1 MGERRAP
8 DGGVD
13 VIATLIM
20 ECASL
25 TEEAERLCKPLQA
38 RLEKARSLLKDAL
51 TEAGRVEAIDETSG
65 YRALLKD
72 SHSDHWVAEKLVP
85 LLGRPEL
92 IDECIITVVDAAAVK
107 RLIDDGTLTRSQLER
122 GGALV
127 RTLRARALYLEP
139 LKGARP

>member
-1 MGERRAP
+1 MTTDIIP
-8 DGGVD
+8 V
-13 VIATLIM
+13 LIQ

-25 TEEAERLCKPLQA
+25 TEESERLCKPLQA

-51 TEAGRVEAIDETSG
+51 TEAGLLEAIDETSG
-65 YRALLKD
+65 YRALIKD

-92 IDECIITVVDAAAVK
+92 VDECIITVVDPAAVK
-107 RLIDDGTLTRSQLER
+107 RLIDDGTLTRSRLEQE
-122 GGALV
+122 GALV

-139 LKGARP
+139 IRGGRP